1 MQPNPQYAA
10 QLYGQIIAPQQPPY
24 AQPGYPTQP
33 QQYPPQQYAPPTAP
47 QQYQPAGVMPAAPPQ
62 FAAPAPTGDRLRPE
76 DCAGH
81 LLAVCPIV
89 VMPGFFPARANT
101 DGSVKPPAD
110 AVRCDVVDLD
120 ANNGQGATYVGIMWG
135 QKVLCESLGR
145 QLGEVV
151 LGRMGR
157 GVAKGGNN
165 APWLLVDA
173 STDPEAI
180 QRGQAFFAAHPN
192 WRNEPSTGV
201 QQQSTQAAQA
211 APGTP
216 WPAGAVQAQQYAPAG
231 PPPVQ
236 YGPPQGQYPP
246 YPVGPPV
253 QQYDPAAQAM
263 YQQAA
268 QPGQ

>member
-1 MQPNPQYAA
+1 
-10 QLYGQIIAPQQPPY
+10 
-24 AQPGYPTQP
+24 
-33 QQYPPQQYAPPTAP
+33 
-47 QQYQPAGVMPAAPPQ
+47 MPAAPPQ
-62 FAAPAPTGDRLRPE
+62 FAAPAPTGDRLKPE
-76 DCAGH
+76 DCSGH

-89 VMPGFFPARANT
+89 VMPAFFPARANT

-173 STDPEAI
+173 STDPAAI

-201 QQQSTQAAQA
+201 PAQAAQAAQA

-216 WPAGAVQAQQYAPAG
+216 WPDGAVPAQQYQGQPAGFGNNTWAPGQPAPAG
-231 PPPVQ
+231 PPAQ
-236 YGPPQGQYPP
+236 YGPPAGQYPP
-246 YPVGPPV
+246 AQPYGQPAPYPQGPPV
-253 QQYDPAAQAM
+253 QPYDPAAQAM

-268 QPGQ
+268 QQPQG